1 MSIKEVLTILS
12 IFFMIAPSHAKIMTG
27 KVIDKETN
35 EPIEG
40 VAVFLLKDSTK
51 ATFTDKKGVFFIDLP
66 DQTDQIKINA
76 FGYKIL
82 QTTISDNSVFKLE
95 IDTYTFDDIVVTATE
110 NAGLT
115 SSSKINNHT
124 MKLLQPS
131 CLSDIMELFPEGK
144 QYSDDQYFNFV
155 DFDKDYLRLVD
166 SLTCED
172 IRKFAQLILN
182 QKNRLRITMM
192 PE

>member
-12 IFFMIAPSHAKIMTG
+12 IFFMIAPSEHNFSQNKPEALISISFNTDPDKNNDLLPIIFQQLDSIAILSPQPKDLD
-27 KVIDKETN
+27 KVKEYEKKTYGQLLVNNNYWEYVKYN
-35 EPIEG
+35 EL
-40 VAVFLLKDSTK
+40 V
-51 ATFTDKKGVFFIDLP
+51 
-66 DQTDQIKINA
+66 
-76 FGYKIL
+76 
-82 QTTISDNSVFKLE
+82 
-95 IDTYTFDDIVVTATE
+95 
-110 NAGLT
+110 
-115 SSSKINNHT
+115 
-124 MKLLQPS
+124 
-131 CLSDIMELFPEGK
+131 
-144 QYSDDQYFNFV
+144 NFV